1 MDPLGELLATDSRQ
15 ALEFFVAN
23 LRDISEP
30 TVDRQE
36 LIYNASMLAHFAQVS
51 VDPDAI
57 ALPSDLSP
65 IFDRFVAAGAGGCD
79 SLTLETAGA
88 QCLLFTGFF
97 GDQMRHR
104 YNLHWYSELGAGFFK
119 RAAAG
124 EESAAKARLLATMA
138 RHFEPWRR
146 RHARLSCE
154 LRASPY
160 LISCKN

>member
-1 MDPLGELLATDSRQ
+1 MDPLAELLATDSRQ
-15 ALEFFVAN
+15 TLEFFVAN
-23 LRDISEP
+23 LRDVSEP

-36 LIYNASMLAHFAQVS
+36 LLYNASMLAHFAQVPVERETIS
-51 VDPDAI
+51 
-57 ALPSDLSP
+57 LPPDLSL
-65 IFDRFVAAGAGGCD
+65 IFDRFVASTAGCSD
-79 SLTLETAGA
+79 PLVLETAGA

-104 YNLHWYSELGAGFFK
+104 YNVHWYSELGASFFM

-146 RHARLSCE
+146 RHARLSLE
-154 LRASPY
+154 LRKSPY
-160 LISCKN
+160 LISWKN